1 MTAGLTRGRPKLWN
15 CSPQIALSRLG
26 EERELKAP
34 VTLPKLA
41 FTAGHDD
48 IKEAAERIAT
58 TRIIR
63 AGRDAWEEIGR
74 AEGFEA
80 WKLIGKALAV
90 GKAHALRVTGA
101 NAAWGQH
108 YSREF
113 GKWMKAHGFD
123 TMPKPTRS
131 VAIEL
136 HENANA
142 IEAWRATL
150 PEQQRSGS
158 FIRRQT
164 SDAGELHLITA
175 TANARK
181 T

>member
-34 VTLPKLA
+34 VTLPKLT

-90 GKAHALRVTGA
+90 GKPMRCASPARMRHGA
-101 NAAWGQH
+101 
-108 YSREF
+108 S
-113 GKWMKAHGFD
+113 
-123 TMPKPTRS
+123 TIP
-131 VAIEL
+131 
-136 HENANA
+136 AN
-142 IEAWRATL
+142 
-150 PEQQRSGS
+150 S
-158 FIRRQT
+158 
-164 SDAGELHLITA
+164 
-175 TANARK
+175 ANG
-181 T
+181 